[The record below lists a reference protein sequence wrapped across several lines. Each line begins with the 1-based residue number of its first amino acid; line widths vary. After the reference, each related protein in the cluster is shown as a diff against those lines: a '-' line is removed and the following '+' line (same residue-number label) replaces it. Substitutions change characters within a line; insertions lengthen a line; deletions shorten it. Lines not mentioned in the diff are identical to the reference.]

1 MKQTKQIIALC
12 VATTMLMPSVG
23 SAHSGGTDSNGCHAG
38 SQPYHCHDSKSDEL
52 NVEAMAIG
60 VLLLLAIRYFS
71 SGSKDSEQ
79 SFVEDVN
86 NESRKSYLLPK
97 TEVDENLNPS
107 VGLEWGLKF

>member
-12 VATTMLMPSVG
+12 VATTMLMPSVV

-38 SQPYHCHDSKSDEL
+38 SQPYHCHNSKNDEL

-86 NESRKSYLLPK
+86 NESRKYYLLPK
-97 TEVDENLNPS
+97 TEVDEKLNPS